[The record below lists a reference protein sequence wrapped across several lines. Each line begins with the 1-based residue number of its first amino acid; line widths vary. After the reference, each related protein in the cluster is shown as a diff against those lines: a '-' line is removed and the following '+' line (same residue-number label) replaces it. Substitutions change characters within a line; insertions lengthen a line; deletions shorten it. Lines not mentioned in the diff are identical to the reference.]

1 MGEVEWE
8 ADLRQRAEAR
18 VTGVEPDP
26 EPVVREL
33 RLHRIELELQNEA
46 LRETHADLERCRDR
60 YRRLYEHA
68 PVGYLTLDVAGVVLE
83 ANRKALELFESRREA
98 LLRTRLAH
106 HLDGPEGRR
115 FERHLEEVFRRGASQ
130 TCELWSGPR
139 GRSRRLR
146 FESVAAAA
154 DGRPPFE
161 CFVIVSD
168 VTEQRRLEA
177 ELLQA
182 QKMET
187 LGRLVAGIAHDF
199 GNVLTAVAGLAAQ
212 GRRFTHEDDPIRSMF
227 NHVGAAADQGIGLV
241 RRLLAF
247 ARSEDPAPGPV
258 DVGAV
263 VRDTLPL
270 IRHLVRD
277 GVVIRVTADP
287 EPAWVKCDR
296 NALAQALMNLVTSA
310 NDALPRGGTI
320 SIRTAT
326 GVVAERDARRLGC
339 ASAGVHAT
347 LTVADDGRGMDEATR
362 ARLFEPFF
370 TTKPRGHGTG
380 LGLSMVRNLVQRTG
394 GAVDV
399 RSELDV
405 GTAITLY
412 LPRVEAAQGAP
423 ACGGRNA
430 AATCAGLV
438 EVVHGDGPPVGRARR
453 R

>member
-1 MGEVEWE
+1 
-8 ADLRQRAEAR
+8 
-18 VTGVEPDP
+18 
-26 EPVVREL
+26 
-33 RLHRIELELQNEA
+33 
-46 LRETHADLERCRDR
+46 
-60 YRRLYEHA
+60 
-68 PVGYLTLDVAGVVLE
+68 
-83 ANRKALELFESRREA
+83 
-98 LLRTRLAH
+98 
-106 HLDGPEGRR
+106 
-115 FERHLEEVFRRGASQ
+115 
-130 TCELWSGPR
+130 
-139 GRSRRLR
+139 
-146 FESVAAAA
+146 
-154 DGRPPFE
+154 
-161 CFVIVSD
+161 
-168 VTEQRRLEA
+168 
-177 ELLQA
+177 
-182 QKMET
+182 
-187 LGRLVAGIAHDF
+187 
-199 GNVLTAVAGLAAQ
+199 
-212 GRRFTHEDDPIRSMF
+212 
-227 NHVGAAADQGIGLV
+227 
-241 RRLLAF
+241 
-247 ARSEDPAPGPV
+247 V

-296 NALAQALMNLVTSA
+296 NALAQALMNLVTNA